1 MPSMRQIGDDWSHDF
16 SLKKNDIQGYIKWKS
31 LQASTGIYEQ
41 FYITP
46 EKPSFL
52 AGFLFG
58 SPIWNHAFWIDLN
71 SGWCS
76 LHAVKLLF
84 WTLSDAIRRY
94 VAYYRFTSVSIYLY
108 LSIYLYTWHMGSFGN
123 GWGYAQIVNL
133 KRLKANCCVRSGLM
147 MVTSG
152 L

>member
-1 MPSMRQIGDDWSHDF
+1 MRQIGDDWSHDF

-58 SPIWNHAFWIDLN
+58 SPI
-71 SGWCS
+71 
-76 LHAVKLLF
+76 
-84 WTLSDAIRRY
+84 
-94 VAYYRFTSVSIYLY
+94 
-108 LSIYLYTWHMGSFGN
+108 
-123 GWGYAQIVNL
+123 
-133 KRLKANCCVRSGLM
+133 
-147 MVTSG
+147 
-152 L
+152 